1 MYKNK
6 KQNEQY
12 SLDKAGIV
20 RLWRGV
26 SKTNVKDIED
36 LKSAKQL
43 KRVLTQKEIKTWLSD
58 TGRSLKKKLLKS

>member
-6 KQNEQY
+6 KHDVRDT
-12 SLDKAGIV
+12 LDKAGIE

>member
-1 MYKNK
+1 M
-6 KQNEQY
+6 
-12 SLDKAGIV
+12 
-20 RLWRGV
+20 RGV

-43 KRVLTQKEIKTWLSD
+43 RKVLTQKEIKTWLSD